1 MRRLVA
7 TVNWKW
13 SVYSSNIFILT
24 REPHQEAD
32 NSELRKNMYPRRRHV
47 DGGGWVAEQFEQKK
61 GLNFILDTFCKKRDR
76 PCYIFLTFKGKKQ
89 QKPHSEKDCSGC
101 SELWAIL
108 IALGSQAQVQ
118 KWNIRCPGSQCR
130 TSGSKTR
137 VDCRDGI
144 PHRLSWSEQKML
156 KTKAK

>member
-1 MRRLVA
+1 MLNYFQFPR
-7 TVNWKW
+7 NK
-13 SVYSSNIFILT
+13 
-24 REPHQEAD
+24 
-32 NSELRKNMYPRRRHV
+32 RKDCAGCRKKKYVPKAPTCRRR
-47 DGGGWVAEQFEQKK
+47 WVSCRTIWTEKRPQFHS
-61 GLNFILDTFCKKRDR
+61 FDTFCKKRDR

-118 KWNIRCPGSQCR
+118 KWNIQCPGSQCR
-130 TSGSKTR
+130 TSGSETR

-156 KTKAK
+156 KTNPSCASDLRPAWGH